1 MADDELTAIARRYRT
16 FADVDAAATSPR
28 YAELASGVAADE
40 QLLRFLAG
48 LPDGKRQPNL
58 LFGAVQYLYGV
69 PADVAELRARVG
81 DDPERVRAVMLSRAT
96 QTNEA
101 ARCAALLPLLSSIDG
116 PLALIELGAS
126 AGLCLY
132 PDRYSYAYDGTLV
145 GAPSPVHLT
154 STTSGGVPVPG
165 RLPDVVARI
174 GVDLNPLD
182 PGDADTRA
190 WLRALVWP
198 GPNAEGRLRRLDA
211 ACGIA
216 AQEPAEMLAGNL
228 LDRMPDA
235 LTRVPGGCTPVVFH
249 TAVLAYLREN
259 DRAAFAAMVRALP
272 VRWIAQEAPGVVP
285 GTGEASA
292 DGSWGEH
299 FVLSLDGRPVAH
311 TAPHGGR
318 IEWLDAA

>member
-1 MADDELTAIARRYRT
+1 MVQDLTAIARRYRT
-16 FADVDAAATSPR
+16 FAEVEAAQTSPR

-40 QLLRFLAG
+40 ELLRFLAD

-58 LFGAVQYLYGV
+58 LFAAVRYLCGV
-69 PADVAELRARVG
+69 PADVAELRAGVRR
-81 DDPERVRAVMLSRAT
+81 DPEQVRGVILSRAT

-101 ARCAALLPLLSSIDG
+101 ARCAALLPLLSSFDG
-116 PLALIELGAS
+116 PLALIEVGAS

-132 PDRYSYAYDGTLV
+132 PDRYSYAYDGRRV
-145 GAPSPVHLT
+145 GGPSPVHLS
-154 STTSGGVPVPG
+154 STTSGGVPVPE
-165 RLPDVVARI
+165 RLPEVVARI

-182 PGDADTRA
+182 PADPETRA

-198 GPNAEGRLRRLDA
+198 GPSAEDRLRRLDA
-211 ACGIA
+211 ACDIA
-216 AQEPAEMLAGNL
+216 RREPAVL
-228 LDRMPDA
+228 LTGDARERLPDA
-235 LTRVPGGCTPVVFH
+235 LEHVPDGCTPVVFH
-249 TAVLAYLREN
+249 TAVLAYLGQDDREAFT
-259 DRAAFAAMVRALP
+259 AAVRALP

-285 GTGEASA
+285 GTGEVPG